1 MRKILLSTVAIL
13 ALSVAPAF
21 AGSTFSIGGGFNLSN
36 AQTGT
41 TAATSGL
48 SAAGGVGT
56 SNNQSL
62 GAGFATASPLG
73 GLSAGIGATTGTSA
87 ATSGAFGILGG
98 SAVSGA
104 AATNSGL
111 GVGGGFTNVTP

>member
-56 SNNQSL
+56 SNNQKS
-62 GAGFATASPLG
+62 GCWFCYGIATRR
-73 GLSAGIGATTGTSA
+73 
-87 ATSGAFGILGG
+87 AFRRYRCHHG
-98 SAVSGA
+98 
-104 AATNSGL
+104 N
-111 GVGGGFTNVTP
+111 VGGD